1 MRLTRREWLRFAAFT
16 ATTSVARLF
25 PAASQ
30 NGNDSSV
37 TRQIA
42 NVIREYEEQGFHRT
56 ATTADQ
62 VSGDWLAGQVRQA
75 GLVPALEPFPLMRV
89 DLVTNALIVADRRI
103 EGLALFDG
111 TFTSASG
118 VSGRLGTLETNSEI
132 GLTQTAVNAA
142 ATGPLGEARR
152 ANRHKAIIAVTRGV
166 RAGLCPSN
174 ADSFVRAFGPPVL
187 QVSSEDASWITERAK
202 DGIDVRVIAYV
213 TRSSATANNVTAELR
228 GTDPTLP
235 PVVVMTPRSGW
246 YACASERGGGIA
258 CWLEIMRG
266 LRNTR
271 LKQSV
276 LFVASSGHELGHLGI
291 DAYIDRRPGLVKNA
305 AGWLHLGANI
315 GAATDLNNNLLQ
327 ASDDQLDAKLTAAMT
342 ASGLSVARRAPRGNV
357 PAGEAEAVH
366 RGGGR
371 YVSAIG
377 GNALFHNPGDRGSQA
392 VDPITIAKF
401 SNAFVSVA
409 SAIAGE

>member
-1 MRLTRREWLRFAAFT
+1 MTLTRREWLRVAAFI
-16 ATTSVARLF
+16 ATTPVARLF

-37 TRQIA
+37 TRIA

-56 ATTADQ
+56 ATRADE
-62 VSGDWLAGQVRQA
+62 VSGDWLARQVRQA
-75 GLVPALEPFPLMRV
+75 GLIPALEPFPLMRV
-89 DLVTNALIVADRRI
+89 DLVTNALVFADRRI

-111 TFTSASG
+111 AFTFASG

-132 GLTQTAVNAA
+132 GLTETAVNAA

-152 ANRHKAIIAVTRGV
+152 SNRHKAIIAVTRGV

-174 ADSFVRAFGPPVL
+174 ADSFVRPFGPPVL
-187 QVSSEDASWITERAK
+187 QVSSKDANWLTERTK
-202 DGIDVRVIAYV
+202 DGIDVRVIAHV

-266 LRNTR
+266 LRKTR
-271 LKQSV
+271 LKRSV

-291 DAYIDRRPGLVKNA
+291 DAYIDR
-305 AGWLHLGANI
+305 
-315 GAATDLNNNLLQ
+315 
-327 ASDDQLDAKLTAAMT
+327 
-342 ASGLSVARRAPRGNV
+342 
-357 PAGEAEAVH
+357 
-366 RGGGR
+366 
-371 YVSAIG
+371 
-377 GNALFHNPGDRGSQA
+377 
-392 VDPITIAKF
+392 
-401 SNAFVSVA
+401 
-409 SAIAGE
+409 